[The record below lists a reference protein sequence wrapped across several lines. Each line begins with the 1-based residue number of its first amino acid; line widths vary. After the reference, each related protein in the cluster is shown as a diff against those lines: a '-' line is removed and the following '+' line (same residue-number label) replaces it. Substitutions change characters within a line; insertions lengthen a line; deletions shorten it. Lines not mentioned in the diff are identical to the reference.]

1 MATNKI
7 YFERKYIMGKGN
19 SVKNAIVID
28 SIDTISGITE
38 EHRHLDLLCSTLDTG
53 VKSVEQNLIIEHQ
66 KQYDKFVIRLKNGSE
81 KVLYFG
87 ISSFFGK
94 I

>member
-1 MATNKI
+1 MATNII
-7 YFERKYIMGKGN
+7 YFERKYTMGKGN

-28 SIDTISGITE
+28 SLDTISGVTE

-53 VKSVEQNLIIEHQ
+53 VESIAQNLIIEGK
-66 KQYDKFVIRLKNGSE
+66 KQYDKFAIEMNDGSE
-81 KVLYFG
+81 RIVYFD
-87 ISSFFGK
+87 ITSFYGK

>member
-1 MATNKI
+1 MATNII
-7 YFERKYIMGKGN
+7 YFERKYTMGKGN

-28 SIDTISGITE
+28 SQDTITGITE
-38 EHRHLDLLCSTLDTG
+38 EHRHLHLLCSTLDTG
-53 VKSVEQNLIIEHQ
+53 IESIAQNLIIENDR
-66 KQYDKFVIRLKNGSE
+66 QYDVFTLLMNDGIER
-81 KVLYFG
+81 VLYFD